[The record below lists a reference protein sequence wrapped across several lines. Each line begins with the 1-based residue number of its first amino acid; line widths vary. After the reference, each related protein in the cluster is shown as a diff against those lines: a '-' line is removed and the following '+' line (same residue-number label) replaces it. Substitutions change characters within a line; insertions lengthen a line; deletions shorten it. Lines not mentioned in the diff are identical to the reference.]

1 MLKHHWLI
9 FSFLLSSF
17 GLWSQERRLL
27 LEAQLATLGDVTL
40 TTDATFKQ
48 KGLTEESKKIAQGS
62 LQQWE
67 VETGI
72 KILTLKEGRSK
83 ALAPLTM
90 ILPPNYAAH
99 LELLKGNLT
108 LTNLTGKVEA
118 TIQTGQL
125 ILKQVNANVRLYT
138 QKGDIEAHESTLT
151 GELVTQSGNIQLL
164 DVDGSCTALT
174 KQGMVSVKFSEEFL
188 TKKQKEKTFSYGLRK
203 GTIDAVGASGGINFQ
218 TGQGGIKVQ
227 KAPLGVEA
235 LITQKGD
242 IRLEGV
248 AGKLRAITAQGS
260 VFVQTLPKSTSDTEP
275 IWLEAQEGDVTLILP
290 KEISGFLTLDV
301 AQTRDFKQ
309 VFVIESFLDL
319 GKPRL
324 EDINSQKGTLLAK
337 AYHRRQ
343 AIGNR
348 NDGQSKREIVIRV
361 RNGNVFIKSL

>member
-1 MLKHHWLI
+1 MKHLFLFYCFL
-9 FSFLLSSF
+9 FSHYLLF
-17 GLWSQERRLL
+17 AQEKRLL
-27 LEAQLATLGDVTL
+27 LEAQLSTVGDITL
-40 TTDATFKQ
+40 TTDATFKE
-48 KGLTEESKKIAQGS
+48 KGLTEDSKKIAQGV

-67 VETGI
+67 EETGL
-72 KILTLKEGRSK
+72 KILTLKEGRNK
-83 ALAPLTM
+83 QLAPLTLV
-90 ILPPNYAAH
+90 LPPNYGAQ

-108 LTNLTGKVEA
+108 LTNITGKVEA
-118 TIQTGQL
+118 NIQAGQL

-138 QKGDIEAHESTLT
+138 QKGDIETSKSTLT
-151 GELVTQSGNIQLL
+151 GELVTQSGNIQLS
-164 DVDGSCTALT
+164 DVDGFCTPLT
-174 KQGMVSVKFSEEFL
+174 KEGNVLVKFSEEFL
-188 TKKQKEKTFSYGLRK
+188 NKKQKETFTYGLRE
-203 GTIDAVGASGGINFQ
+203 GTIDAVGASGAINFQ
-218 TGQGGIKVQ
+218 TGQGNINVQ

-235 LITQKGD
+235 IITQKGN
-242 IRLEGV
+242 IRLEEV
-248 AGKLRAITAQGS
+248 AGKLRVITAQGS

-275 IWLEAQEGDVTLILP
+275 IWLEAQEGDVTLLLP

-324 EDINSQKGTLLAK
+324 EDITSQKGSLLAK